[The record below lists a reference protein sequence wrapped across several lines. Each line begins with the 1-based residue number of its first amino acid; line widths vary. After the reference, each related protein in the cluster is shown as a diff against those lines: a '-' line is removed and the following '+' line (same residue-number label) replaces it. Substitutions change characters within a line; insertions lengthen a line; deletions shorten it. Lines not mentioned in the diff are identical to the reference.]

1 MKKTWLPVCLMALFA
16 QQISAQTVSKNT
28 ADTSKV
34 VTITSAFKPS
44 LRPSSKINF
53 TAATPFIDNSK
64 VTMQYVVPAQNISFG
79 YQAVAVTPL
88 AYVADSTK
96 AQKRNH
102 FIKVGLGNYNAMIA
116 EAGFNVGDGI
126 KNNTFITGGLQKI
139 KGALFAVKVER
150 ITDSDNIKLTFN
162 FPATG
167 VMSYEITPEIFKAK
181 TYFELCWS
189 RQEGKFIIVPLDV
202 ITKAPYYF
210 ILKSTGIN
218 LASIYFDTSFK
229 QGMIVF
235 NGLPVSDEKFEK
247 VPGGKVFINKFIAEY
262 FPSSKKYLVDD
273 VVSKRNIMS
282 DLHHLDSIVALEQQ
296 VDLLTTLVSNLINNQ
311 SQPTWSNTFLDN
323 MKNNSVTTLKTVD
336 AINTEL
342 GKTKSNIRKIQKD
355 YLDSKK

>member
-1 MKKTWLPVCLMALFA
+1 MTLKLAAYIDPVSIGDDYTDERL
-16 QQISAQTVSKNT
+16 S
-28 ADTSKV
+28 
-34 VTITSAFKPS
+34 ITPPY
-44 LRPSSKINF
+44 R
-53 TAATPFIDNSK
+53 
-64 VTMQYVVPAQNISFG
+64 Q
-79 YQAVAVTPL
+79 
-88 AYVADSTK
+88 
-96 AQKRNH
+96 
-102 FIKVGLGNYNAMIA
+102 
-116 EAGFNVGDGI
+116 
-126 KNNTFITGGLQKI
+126 I